1 LTYSIEAGTA
11 QILVYMLGSA
21 NGGTWIF
28 VKAVKCDISHYAIS
42 DGFLIQKSSHFSGF
56 LKVLKHIDTLHE
68 N

>member
-1 LTYSIEAGTA
+1 
-11 QILVYMLGSA
+11 MLGSA